1 MSLTH
6 EERRPRQDAA
16 TNLNLTSESIA
27 DLTARATQTRY
38 VVRAVTTLR
47 NGNVRVQHYVSLL
60 AAERALERAQKRG
73 CSCVLSL
80 CRVTPVGLVTE
91 DDLGGGGR

>member
-16 TNLNLTSESIA
+16 TNLNLTSDSIPA
-27 DLTARATQTRY
+27 SHALLVTRTIRGGGIRRRVMFSLPSAQT
-38 VVRAVTTLR
+38 AVTRAEAAGHTATLTL
-47 NGNVRVQHYVSLL
+47 VRLQ
-60 AAERALERAQKRG
+60 
-73 CSCVLSL
+73 
-80 CRVTPVGLVTE
+80 PVGHVDL

>member
-1 MSLTH
+1 M
-6 EERRPRQDAA
+6 RPRRDSEGD
-16 TNLNLTSESIA
+16 TNKIA
-27 DLTARATQTRY
+27 VAGASKDTAHLEARATTTRY

-47 NGNVRVQHYVSLL
+47 NGNVRVQHYVSIT
-60 AAERALERAQKRG
+60 AAERALERARERG

-91 DDLGGGGR
+91 DDLEAGVE